1 MTERW
6 CRRGMAHPRHWWQTV
21 DGPWTCPGVAE
32 MPIPS
37 SPELFEHWDWPGV
50 PEPKPRPPVVVGV
63 DYSKDAGE
71 DGDES

>member
-1 MTERW
+1 
-6 CRRGMAHPRHWWQTV
+6 
-21 DGPWTCPGVAE
+21 